1 MAKGVSPTVMR
12 AVNVFVCTGASVVIF
27 GAMAKILH
35 LSWADWALKI
45 GLTTEAFIFL
55 VYAILP
61 PEGHD
66 SAAAA
71 TAQAGNPALMTL
83 DKMLQDADITPVT
96 LSKLSTGFQKL
107 GTTVDNMGE
116 IGEVV
121 KSTADFSTKAK
132 EAGIALDS
140 IKDASNN
147 VSQALVGFQ
156 GASESTKQFHEQ
168 VQGLTK
174 NLTSLNTIY
183 ELELQESNNHLKA
196 LNQFY
201 GKLSEASDAMNGTAQ
216 DALKAKE
223 QIAALATNLTKL
235 NQVYGS
241 MLSAMQVK

>member
-66 SAAAA
+66 SAATA

-132 EAGIALDS
+132 EAGVALDS

-156 GASESTKQFHEQ
+156 GSSENTKQFHEQ

-201 GKLSEASDAMNGTAQ
+201 GKLSEASDAITGTAE
-216 DALKAKE
+216 DTLKAKE

>member
-1 MAKGVSPTVMR
+1 MAKGVSPTVLR
-12 AVNVFVCTGASVVIF
+12 AVNIFVCTGASVVIF

-45 GLTTEAFIFL
+45 GLTTEALIFL

-66 SAAAA
+66 ASPVAV
-71 TAQAGNPALMTL
+71 TTAGNPALQTL
-83 DKMLQDADITPVT
+83 DNMLQEADITPMT
-96 LSKLSTGFQKL
+96 LSKLSAGFQKL
-107 GTTVDNMGE
+107 GTTVDKMGE
-116 IGEVV
+116 IADVV
-121 KSTADFSTKAK
+121 KSTADFSAKAN
-132 EAGIALDS
+132 EASVALGS

-147 VSQALVGFQ
+147 VSQALIGFQ

-174 NLTSLNTIY
+174 NLSSLNTIY

-201 GKLSEASDAMNGTAQ
+201 GKLSEASAAMTGTAQ